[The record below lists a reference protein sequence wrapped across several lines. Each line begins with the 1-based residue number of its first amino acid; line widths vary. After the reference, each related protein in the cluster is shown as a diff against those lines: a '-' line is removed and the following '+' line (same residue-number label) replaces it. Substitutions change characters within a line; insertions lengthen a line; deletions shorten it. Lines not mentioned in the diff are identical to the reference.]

1 MASVC
6 RSHLRTQWFPASLR
20 RLAGRRPPPGVAALP
35 GSGMCGPLPPGRQAP
50 YLSGGCGPG
59 LADAIVVRQ
68 LTGKPAKPR
77 EVIMKGK
84 WWLWGIAASASGVGV
99 VVGIKRDDI
108 RRYFRLREV

>member
-1 MASVC
+1 
-6 RSHLRTQWFPASLR
+6 
-20 RLAGRRPPPGVAALP
+20 
-35 GSGMCGPLPPGRQAP
+35 MCGPLPPGRQAP

-84 WWLWGIAASASGVGV
+84 WWLWVIAASASVVGV
-99 VVGIKRDDI
+99 VVVIKRDDI
-108 RRYFRLREV
+108 RRYFRLREM